1 MKKEDFIHYT
11 WQYQQF
17 DKNNLKT
24 TNQHSLSVIKTGVR
38 NFNSGP
44 DFENARVNIGG
55 IEWAGKVEI
64 HIKSSDWN
72 RHQHQHDKAYDNVVL
87 HVVWEHDMEVFRT
100 DNTAIPTL
108 EIKDLVYADTLQKY
122 ENLIKNAAE
131 IPCKHQLSE
140 VSELSKISML
150 EKALAHRLQ
159 QKSDEL
165 STLVKAVNGNFEELA
180 YRVFARNMGFKLNS
194 EAFLRLAESLPLKF
208 IQKHK
213 GNLFQ
218 IEALMLGQAGFL
230 ENPQDEY
237 SENLATEYTFLA
249 QKYNLTSLKMQRLEW
264 RFLRTRLGNFP
275 TVRISQFAAILNQNQ
290 GLFSLFLEDANKEN
304 IEKALQVLPSTYWQK
319 HYDIAKVSETKL
331 NGIGKSSIEN
341 LLINTSVQLLAF
353 YADITDNHSYFEK
366 AIGIL
371 ENIKPE
377 KNFITK
383 IWEDL
388 DFKCTSAFDSQA
400 LIEQYNFYCGAKKC
414 TQCPIGVEILKKV

>member
-1 MKKEDFIHYT
+1 MKNEDFIHYT

-24 TNQHSLSVIKTGVR
+24 TNQQPLIVIKTGYR

-44 DFENARVNIGG
+44 DFENARINIEG

-72 RHQHQHDKAYDNVVL
+72 RHQHQFDKAYDNVVL
-87 HVVWEHDMEVFRT
+87 HVVWEHDMEVLRT
-100 DNTAIPTL
+100 DMTPIPTL

-131 IPCKHQLSE
+131 IPCKYQLQE

-159 QKSDEL
+159 QKSAGL
-165 STLVKAVNGNFEELA
+165 NTLVKAVNSDFEELA

-194 EAFLRLAESLPLKF
+194 EAFLRLAESLPLKI

-230 ENPQDEY
+230 ENPQDDY
-237 SENLATEYTFLA
+237 SENLATEYEFLA
-249 QKYNLTSLKMQRLEW
+249 QKYNLTPLKMQRLEW

-290 GLFSLFLEDANKEN
+290 GLFALFLEDANKEN
-304 IEKALQVLPSTYWQK
+304 IEKVLQVLPSTYWQK

-353 YADITDNHSYFEK
+353 YADVTDNHSYFEK

-371 ENIKPE
+371 ENIKSE

-388 DFKCTSAFDSQA
+388 GFKCTSAFDSQA
-400 LIEQYNFYCGAKKC
+400 LIEQYNFFCGAKKC

>member
-1 MKKEDFIHYT
+1 MKNEDFIHYT

-24 TNQHSLSVIKTGVR
+24 TNGLPLIVTKTGIR

-55 IEWAGKVEI
+55 IEWAGKVEM

-87 HVVWEHDMEVFRT
+87 HVVWEHDLEVFRA
-100 DNTAIPTL
+100 DNTPIPTL
-108 EIKDLVYADTLQKY
+108 VISDLVYSDTLQKY
-122 ENLIKNAAE
+122 ENLLKNPAE
-131 IPCKHQLSE
+131 VPCKHHLPE
-140 VSELSKISML
+140 VTDLSKISML

-159 QKSDEL
+159 QKSASL
-165 STLVKAVNGNFEELA
+165 KTLLTVVNGDFEELA

-194 EAFLRLAESLPLKF
+194 EAFLRLAESLPLKI

-213 GNLFQ
+213 GHLSQ
-218 IEALMLGQAGFL
+218 IEALLFGQAGFL
-230 ENPQDEY
+230 DNPQDEY
-237 SENLATEYTFLA
+237 SKNLAMEYNFLA
-249 QKYNLTSLKMQRLEW
+249 QKYSLTSQKMQRLEW

-275 TVRISQFAAILNQNQ
+275 TIRISQFAAILNQNH
-290 GLFSLFLEDANKEN
+290 GLFSLFLEDAKKEN
-304 IEKALQVLPSTYWQK
+304 IEKALQVLPSEYWQK
-319 HYDIAKVSETKL
+319 HYDIAKASESKL
-331 NGIGKSSIEN
+331 SGIGKTSVEN

-353 YADITDNHSYFEK
+353 YADVTDNHSYFEK

-383 IWEDL
+383 IWENL
-388 DFKCTSAFDSQA
+388 GFKCASAFDSQA
-400 LIEQYNFYCGAKKC
+400 LIEQYSFFCASKKC
-414 TQCPIGVEILKKV
+414 TQCAIGVEILKKD

>member
-1 MKKEDFIHYT
+1 MKNEDFIHYT

-44 DFENARVNIGG
+44 DFENARINIAG

-64 HIKSSDWN
+64 HLKSSDWN

-159 QKSDEL
+159 QKSNGL

-237 SENLATEYTFLA
+237 SENLATEYKFLA

-319 HYDIAKVSETKL
+319 HYDIGKVSETKL

>member
-1 MKKEDFIHYT
+1 MKNEDFIHYT

-44 DFENARVNIGG
+44 DFENARINIGV

>member
-1 MKKEDFIHYT
+1 MKNEDFIHYT

-24 TNQHSLSVIKTGVR
+24 TNQQPLTVLKTGFR

-72 RHQHQHDKAYDNVVL
+72 RHQHQYDKAYDNVVL
-87 HVVWEHDMEVFRT
+87 HVVWEHDIEVFRT
-100 DNTAIPTL
+100 DETAIPTL

-131 IPCKHQLSE
+131 IPCKYQLSE

-159 QKSDEL
+159 QKSAGL
-165 STLVKAVNGNFEELA
+165 NTLFKAVNGDFEELA

-194 EAFLRLAESLPLKF
+194 EAFLRLSESLPLKI

-237 SENLATEYTFLA
+237 SENLATEYEFLA

-290 GLFSLFLEDANKEN
+290 GLFALFLEDASKEN

-331 NGIGKSSIEN
+331 NGMGKSSIEN

-353 YADITDNHSYFEK
+353 YAYVTDNHSYFEK

-388 DFKCTSAFDSQA
+388 GFKCTSAFDSQA
-400 LIEQYNFYCGAKKC
+400 LIEQYNFFCGAKKC

>member
-1 MKKEDFIHYT
+1 MKNEDFIHYT

-44 DFENARVNIGG
+44 DFENARINIAG

-64 HIKSSDWN
+64 HLKSSDWN

-159 QKSDEL
+159 QKSNGL

-237 SENLATEYTFLA
+237 SENLATEYKFLA

-319 HYDIAKVSETKL
+319 HYDIGKVSETKL

-400 LIEQYNFYCGAKKC
+400 LIEQYNFFCGAKKC

>member
-1 MKKEDFIHYT
+1 MKNEDFIHYT

-24 TNQHSLSVIKTGVR
+24 TNQQPLTVIKTGYR

-44 DFENARVNIGG
+44 DFENARINIEG

-72 RHQHQHDKAYDNVVL
+72 RHQHQFDKAYDNVVL
-87 HVVWEHDMEVFRT
+87 HVVWEHDMEVLRT
-100 DNTAIPTL
+100 DMTPIPTL

-131 IPCKHQLSE
+131 IPCKYQLPE

-159 QKSDEL
+159 QKSAGL
-165 STLVKAVNGNFEELA
+165 NTLAKAVYSDFEELA

-194 EAFLRLAESLPLKF
+194 EAFLRLAESLPLKI

-237 SENLATEYTFLA
+237 SENLATEYEFLA

-290 GLFSLFLEDANKEN
+290 GLFALFLEDANKEN

-353 YADITDNHSYFEK
+353 YADVTDNHSYFEK

-388 DFKCTSAFDSQA
+388 GFKCTSAFDSQA
-400 LIEQYNFYCGAKKC
+400 LIEQYNFFCGAKKC

>member
-1 MKKEDFIHYT
+1 MKNEDFIHYT

-44 DFENARVNIGG
+44 DFENARINIAG

-64 HIKSSDWN
+64 HLKSSDWN

-100 DNTAIPTL
+100 DNTAIPNL

-159 QKSDEL
+159 QKSNGL

-237 SENLATEYTFLA
+237 SENLATEYKFLA

-304 IEKALQVLPSTYWQK
+304 IEKALQILPSTYWQK
-319 HYDIAKVSETKL
+319 NYDIGKVSETKL

-400 LIEQYNFYCGAKKC
+400 LIEQYNFFCGAKKC

>member
-1 MKKEDFIHYT
+1 MKNEDFIHYT

-24 TNQHSLSVIKTGVR
+24 TNQQPLTVIKTGFR
-38 NFNSGP
+38 NFHSGP
-44 DFENARVNIGG
+44 DFENARINIGG

-87 HVVWEHDMEVFRT
+87 HVVWEHDMEVFRA
-100 DNTAIPTL
+100 DNTPIPTL
-108 EIKDLVYADTLQKY
+108 VIRDLIFSDTLQKY

-131 IPCKHQLSE
+131 IPCKYQLSE

-159 QKSDEL
+159 QKSDGL
-165 STLVKAVNGNFEELA
+165 NTLVKAVNGDFEELA

-194 EAFLRLAESLPLKF
+194 EAFLRLTESLPLKI

-237 SENLATEYTFLA
+237 SEKLATEYEFLA

-290 GLFSLFLEDANKEN
+290 GLFALFLEDVNKEN

-331 NGIGKSSIEN
+331 NGIGKSSLEN
-341 LLINTSVQLLAF
+341 LLINTSVQLLVF
-353 YADITDNHSYFEK
+353 YADVTDNHSYFEK

-388 DFKCTSAFDSQA
+388 GFKCTSAFDSQA
-400 LIEQYNFYCGAKKC
+400 LIEQYNFFCGAKKC

>member
-1 MKKEDFIHYT
+1 MKNEDFIHYT

-24 TNQHSLSVIKTGVR
+24 TNEQPLTVLKTGLR

-55 IEWAGKVEI
+55 IEWAGKVEM

-87 HVVWEHDMEVFRT
+87 HVVWEHDMEVFRA
-100 DNTAIPTL
+100 DNTPIPTL
-108 EIKDLVYADTLQKY
+108 VIGDLVYADTLQKY
-122 ENLIKNAAE
+122 ENLIKNATE
-131 IPCKHQLSE
+131 IPCKHHLTE
-140 VSELSKISML
+140 VSDLSKISML

-159 QKSDEL
+159 QKSAGL
-165 STLVKAVNGNFEELA
+165 KNLLTAVNGDFEELA

-194 EAFLRLAESLPLKF
+194 EAFLRLAESLPLKI
-208 IQKHK
+208 IQKHR
-213 GNLFQ
+213 GNLAQ
-218 IEALMLGQAGFL
+218 IEALLLGQAGFL
-230 ENPQDEY
+230 DNPQDEY
-237 SENLATEYTFLA
+237 SESLASEYKYLS
-249 QKYNLTSLKMQRLEW
+249 QKYSLSSQKMQNLEW

-275 TVRISQFAAILNQNQ
+275 TIRISQFAAILNQNQ

-304 IEKALQVLPSTYWQK
+304 IEKALQVLPSEYWQK
-319 HYDIAKVSETKL
+319 HYDIAKASETKL
-331 NGIGKSSIEN
+331 NGIGRTSVEN

-353 YADITDNHSYFEK
+353 YADVIDNHSYFEK
-366 AIGIL
+366 ATGIL

-383 IWEDL
+383 IWENL
-388 DFKCTSAFDSQA
+388 GFNCASAFDSQA
-400 LIEQYNFYCGAKKC
+400 LIEQYNFFCAAKKC
-414 TQCPIGVEILKKV
+414 TQCAIGVEILKKA

>member
-1 MKKEDFIHYT
+1 MKNEDFIHYT

-17 DKNNLKT
+17 DKSNLKT

-159 QKSDEL
+159 QKSNGL

-237 SENLATEYTFLA
+237 SENLATEYKFLA

-304 IEKALQVLPSTYWQK
+304 IEKALQVLPSKYWQK

>member
-1 MKKEDFIHYT
+1 MKNEDFIHYT
-11 WQYQQF
+11 WKYQQF

-24 TNQHSLSVIKTGVR
+24 TNQQPLTVIKTGYR

-44 DFENARVNIGG
+44 DFENARINIEG

-72 RHQHQHDKAYDNVVL
+72 RHQHQFDKAYDNVVL
-87 HVVWEHDMEVFRT
+87 HVVWEHDMEVLRT
-100 DNTAIPTL
+100 DMTPIPTL

-131 IPCKHQLSE
+131 IPCKYQLPE

-159 QKSDEL
+159 QKSAGL
-165 STLVKAVNGNFEELA
+165 NTLAKAVNGDFEELA

-194 EAFLRLAESLPLKF
+194 EAFLRLAESLPLKI

-230 ENPQDEY
+230 ENPQHEY
-237 SENLATEYTFLA
+237 SENLATEYEFLA

-275 TVRISQFAAILNQNQ
+275 PVRISQFAAILNQNQ
-290 GLFSLFLEDANKEN
+290 GLFALFLEDASKEN

-353 YADITDNHSYFEK
+353 YADVTDNHSYFEK

-388 DFKCTSAFDSQA
+388 GFKCTSAFDSQA
-400 LIEQYNFYCGAKKC
+400 LIEQYNFFCGAKKC
-414 TQCPIGVEILKKV
+414 TQCPIGMEILKKV

>member
-1 MKKEDFIHYT
+1 MKNEDFIHYT
-11 WQYQQF
+11 WQYLQF

-24 TNQHSLSVIKTGVR
+24 TNEQPLTVIKTGFR
-38 NFNSGP
+38 NSNSGP

-55 IEWAGKVEI
+55 IEWAGKVEM

-87 HVVWEHDMEVFRT
+87 HVVWEHDMEVFRA
-100 DNTAIPTL
+100 DNTPIPTL
-108 EIKDLVYADTLQKY
+108 VIKDLVYADTLQKY

-131 IPCKHQLSE
+131 IPCKHHLTE
-140 VSELSKISML
+140 VSDLSKISML

-159 QKSDEL
+159 QKSAGL
-165 STLVKAVNGNFEELA
+165 KTLLAAVNGDFEELA

-194 EAFLRLAESLPLKF
+194 EAFLRLAESLSLKI
-208 IQKHK
+208 IQKHN
-213 GNLFQ
+213 GNLSQ
-218 IEALMLGQAGFL
+218 IEALLLGQAGFL
-230 ENPQDEY
+230 DNPQDEY
-237 SENLATEYTFLA
+237 SQNLVNEYAYLA
-249 QKYNLTSLKMQRLEW
+249 QKYSLTSQKMQRLEW

-304 IEKALQVLPSTYWQK
+304 IEKAFQVLPSEYWQK
-319 HYDIAKVSETKL
+319 HYDMAKLSETKL
-331 NGIGKSSIEN
+331 NGIGKTSIEN

-353 YADITDNHSYFEK
+353 YADVTDNHSYFEK

-388 DFKCTSAFDSQA
+388 GFKCASAFDSQA
-400 LIEQYNFYCGAKKC
+400 LIEQYNFFCAAKKC
-414 TQCPIGVEILKKV
+414 TQCAIGVEILKKV